1 MAEVT
6 KRTLVLTFGT
16 AAGAEVKLTINKPK
30 ESLTGKNVSDA
41 MEAIINARALGEAQI
56 VSSKVDA
63 KFVIQETESLDI
75 SEE

>member
-6 KRTLVLTFGT
+6 KRTLILTFKT
-16 AAGAEVKLTINKPK
+16 PAGGEVKLTINKPK
-30 ESLTGKNVSDA
+30 EGLTGKDVSDA
-41 MEAIINARALGEAQI
+41 MEAIINTKSFGEVQL

>member
-16 AAGAEVKLTINKPK
+16 PAGGEVKLTINKPK
-30 ESLTGKNVSDA
+30 EGLTGKDVSDA
-41 MEAIINARALGEAQI
+41 MEAIINTKSFGEVQT